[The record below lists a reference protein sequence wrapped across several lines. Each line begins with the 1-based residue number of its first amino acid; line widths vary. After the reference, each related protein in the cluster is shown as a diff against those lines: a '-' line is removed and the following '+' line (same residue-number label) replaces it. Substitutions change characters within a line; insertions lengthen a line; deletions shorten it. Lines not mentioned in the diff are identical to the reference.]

1 MNTDDAPRIIGAFAN
16 KAKANAVCAVAAVKG
31 TNFPGEHDPAHTRIY
46 LHQSANQLVM
56 EGFELL
62 LKALLIRGNVEP
74 PLTHSLMALHRKL
87 PRPEREMVDAVILE
101 CIEESA
107 TGTLPL
113 DVPNMAAVLLNK
125 TIMLGPEYES
135 ITEHEEDYTTGYAQ
149 MDAYAFFKM
158 LDNQWPVQV
167 TQYAGVSQ
175 RFIME
180 KPVIRVNTR
189 VFSGS
194 ALACMRLADR
204 ILDPEPFR

>member
-1 MNTDDAPRIIGAFAN
+1 
-16 KAKANAVCAVAAVKG
+16 
-31 TNFPGEHDPAHTRIY
+31 
-46 LHQSANQLVM
+46 
-56 EGFELL
+56 
-62 LKALLIRGNVEP
+62 
-74 PLTHSLMALHRKL
+74 MALHRKL

-125 TIMLGPEYES
+125 TIILGPEYES

-167 TQYAGVSQ
+167 T
-175 RFIME
+175 
-180 KPVIRVNTR
+180 
-189 VFSGS
+189 
-194 ALACMRLADR
+194 
-204 ILDPEPFR
+204 